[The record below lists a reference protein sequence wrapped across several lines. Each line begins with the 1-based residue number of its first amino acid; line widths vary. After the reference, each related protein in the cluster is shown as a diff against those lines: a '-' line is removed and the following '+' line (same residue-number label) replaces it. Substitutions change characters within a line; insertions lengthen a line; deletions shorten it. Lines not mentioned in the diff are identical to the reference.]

1 MIKIWRY
8 EMNRLSTSEI
18 RERYLKFFEGKAHLV
33 LDSYPLVPKDDK
45 SLLLINAGMAP
56 LKAYFTGVKTPPST
70 RIATCQKCIRTG
82 DIDNVGR
89 TKRHATF
96 FEMLGNFSFGDY
108 FKEEIIPWAWEFVTK
123 ELEIPT
129 DKLYVTI
136 YFEDDEAFEIWKNK
150 TNIDPARIFRLGK
163 EDNFWE
169 IGVGPCGP
177 CSEIHY
183 YKADGVVTTTEE
195 FIEAGERDEMVEFW
209 NLVFTQFDKD
219 EEGNYN
225 RLAAPNIDTGMGL
238 ERMATIMQ
246 GVKSIFEIDI
256 LKNIIESVV
265 EITGRTYGEDEKTDI
280 SIRIIADH
288 AKSVAF
294 LISDGVL
301 PSNEGRGYVM
311 RRLLRR
317 AARHGKVLGSKGKFL
332 NHVIEA
338 VIDSY
343 KDAYPDLV
351 ERKSYINK
359 IVALEEEKFLE
370 TIDQGTELLNGYI
383 AETSGDVFSGAH
395 AFKLYDTYGF
405 PLELTEEILAEKG
418 MKVDFKAF
426 KEEMELQR
434 QRARSARGES
444 NYMGGSLQGI
454 DTFSEH
460 YETEFV
466 GYSVLE
472 ADVEIIAVS
481 DGAAEAEKLA
491 AGSTGYIVTN
501 RTPFYAEMGGQVG
514 DTGLV
519 SGKGFKAEVTDTRK
533 SRSGNTVH
541 SVTVTEGE
549 LSLGE
554 AVLSVDKARRTSIQ
568 RNHTATHILHKAL
581 KIVLGDHVNQ
591 AGSIVLDE
599 KLRFDFNHFQGA
611 TAEELKRIEEIV
623 NEEILMA
630 MPVKTDIMDMVEAK
644 KSGAMALFD
653 EKYGDEV
660 RVLSVGDF
668 SRELCGGTHVRNSG
682 EIGLFRIVS
691 ESGIASG
698 VRRIEAVTG
707 MNSYRLFIAK
717 EELLGSVAETLKSSE
732 KDLLQKASANVSE
745 LKARSKEIEE
755 LKRSLS
761 KGSIDT
767 LVSSREDIGG
777 VSLVR
782 GEVKDADASALRE
795 ITEKVLDKL
804 KSGVVALA
812 SVDNQKVNFSVMVS
826 KDLTARGLHAGKLIK
841 EMAAVAGGGGGGRP
855 DMAQA
860 GGKNPEKTAEAL
872 QLVHKLIETVIK

>member
-1 MIKIWRY
+1 
-8 EMNRLSTSEI
+8 
-18 RERYLKFFEGKAHLV
+18 
-33 LDSYPLVPKDDK
+33 
-45 SLLLINAGMAP
+45 
-56 LKAYFTGVKTPPST
+56 
-70 RIATCQKCIRTG
+70 
-82 DIDNVGR
+82 
-89 TKRHATF
+89 
-96 FEMLGNFSFGDY
+96 
-108 FKEEIIPWAWEFVTK
+108 
-123 ELEIPT
+123 
-129 DKLYVTI
+129 
-136 YFEDDEAFEIWKNK
+136 
-150 TNIDPARIFRLGK
+150 
-163 EDNFWE
+163 
-169 IGVGPCGP
+169 
-177 CSEIHY
+177 
-183 YKADGVVTTTEE
+183 
-195 FIEAGERDEMVEFW
+195 
-209 NLVFTQFDKD
+209 
-219 EEGNYN
+219 
-225 RLAAPNIDTGMGL
+225 
-238 ERMATIMQ
+238 
-246 GVKSIFEIDI
+246 
-256 LKNIIESVV
+256 
-265 EITGRTYGEDEKTDI
+265 
-280 SIRIIADH
+280 
-288 AKSVAF
+288 
-294 LISDGVL
+294 
-301 PSNEGRGYVM
+301 M

-405 PLELTEEILAEKG
+405 PLELTEEILAEKD

-466 GYSVLE
+466 GYNVLE
-472 ADVEIIAVS
+472 ADIEIIAVS
-481 DGAAEAEKLA
+481 DGAEETDKLA

-501 RTPFYAEMGGQVG
+501 KTPFYAEMGGQVG

-519 SGKGFKAEVTDTRK
+519 SGKGFRAEVTDTRK

-623 NEEILMA
+623 NEEILRA

-707 MNSYRLFIAK
+707 MNAYRLFIAK
-717 EELLGSVAETLKSSE
+717 EELLESVAETLKSSE
-732 KDLLQKASANVSE
+732 KDLLQKASANVAE

-826 KDLTARGLHAGKLIK
+826 KDLTAKGLHAGKLIK
-841 EMAAVAGGGGGGRP
+841 EIAAVAGGGGGGRP

>member
-1 MIKIWRY
+1 
-8 EMNRLSTSEI
+8 MNRLSTSEI
-18 RERYLKFFEGKAHLV
+18 RERYLKFFEGKGHLV

-338 VIDSY
+338 VIESY
-343 KDAYPDLV
+343 KDAYPDLLD
-351 ERKSYINK
+351 RKSYINK

-466 GYSVLE
+466 GYNVLE

-481 DGAAEAEKLA
+481 DGAIEVEKLS
-491 AGSTGYIVTN
+491 AGSNGYIVTN
-501 RTPFYAEMGGQVG
+501 KTPFYAEMGGQVG

-519 SGKGFKAEVTDTRK
+519 TGKGFRAEVTDTRK

-541 SVTVTEGE
+541 AVTVIEGE

-611 TAEELKRIEEIV
+611 TAEELKKIEEIV

-707 MNSYRLFIAK
+707 MNSYRLSIAK
-717 EELLGSVAETLKSSE
+717 EELLESVAETLKSSE
-732 KDLLQKASANVSE
+732 KDLLQKASANVAE

-767 LVSSREDIGG
+767 LISSREDIGG

-812 SVDNQKVNFSVMVS
+812 SVDGQKVNFSVMVS
-826 KDLTARGLHAGKLIK
+826 KDLTAKGLHAGKMIK
-841 EMAAVAGGGGGGRP
+841 EIAAVAGGGGGGRP

>member
-1 MIKIWRY
+1 
-8 EMNRLSTSEI
+8 MNRLSTSEI

-265 EITGRTYGEDEKTDI
+265 EITGRAYGEDEKTDI

-405 PLELTEEILAEKG
+405 PLELTEEILAEKD

-466 GYSVLE
+466 GYNVLE
-472 ADVEIIAVS
+472 ADIEIIAVS
-481 DGAAEAEKLA
+481 DGAEETDKLA

-501 RTPFYAEMGGQVG
+501 KTPFYAEMGGQVG

-519 SGKGFKAEVTDTRK
+519 SGKGFRAEVTDTRK

-623 NEEILMA
+623 NEEILRA

-707 MNSYRLFIAK
+707 MNAYRLFIAK
-717 EELLGSVAETLKSSE
+717 EELLESVAETLKSSE
-732 KDLLQKASANVSE
+732 KDLLQKASANVAE

-767 LVSSREDIGG
+767 LVSSREDIAG

-812 SVDNQKVNFSVMVS
+812 SVDGQKVNFSVMVS
-826 KDLTARGLHAGKLIK
+826 KDLTAKGLHAGKLIK
-841 EMAAVAGGGGGGRP
+841 EMAQVAGGGGGGRP